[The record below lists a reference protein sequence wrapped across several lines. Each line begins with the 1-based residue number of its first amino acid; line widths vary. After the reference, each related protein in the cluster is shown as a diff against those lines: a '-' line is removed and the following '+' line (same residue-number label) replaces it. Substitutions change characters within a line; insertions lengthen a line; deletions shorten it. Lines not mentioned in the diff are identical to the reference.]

1 MDVLLL
7 TQDDCGFCAQAKAL
21 LDRLSGEYHLSVTTL
36 DLNSPEG
43 QALAIRGGVLFPPG
57 IFLDGKPF
65 SYGRPSER
73 KLRRELVRRSTVIP
87 HSIRKF

>member
-7 TQDDCGFCAQAKAL
+7 TQQQCAFCIQAKEL
-21 LDRLSGEYHLSVTTL
+21 LNRLAVEYGFSYSTL
-36 DLNSPEG
+36 DVASPEG
-43 QALAIRGGVLFPPG
+43 ESLALQHGVLFPPG

-73 KLRRELVRRSTVIP
+73 KLRRELDKRRSAQ
-87 HSIRKF
+87 HS